1 MPEQPS
7 EEETTAPGPP
17 DEAGAEKPALPDE
30 AGSAPVPVAEPG
42 PGGGPTADSPVAS
55 EGRPPPPAA
64 PDAQPAETASS
75 PDPTAPPAAAEGE
88 PVGGEGGVEAL
99 ERRARLAEDR
109 LAAVLAGYRQIKAD
123 NAAHRE
129 RVGRTLEQQFQRRR
143 ERLLVKFIEI
153 LDNLDR
159 ALEAAE
165 RTTAAEPLLEGLILV
180 RCQLLRVLSDEGL
193 ERIPT
198 LGLPFDPQVAEAVG
212 TRPVT
217 DPDHHHLVVREEL
230 RGYRLK
236 GRVVRASR
244 VHVGVYTA
252 PPPAAGEGE
261 TEDPYLGHS

>member
-1 MPEQPS
+1 MPERPS
-7 EEETTAPGPP
+7 EEETTAPGQPAEARGDRPASP
-17 DEAGAEKPALPDE
+17 DEAGPEPAP
-30 AGSAPVPVAEPG
+30 AAEPG
-42 PGGGPTADSPVAS
+42 PGGGPTADSPGDPES
-55 EGRPPPPAA
+55 PPPPAA
-64 PDAQPAETASS
+64 PDAEPVEPASS
-75 PDPTAPPAAAEGE
+75 PDATGPPAAGDES
-88 PVGGEGGVEAL
+88 PGGEGDLETL

-143 ERLLVKFIEI
+143 ERLLVRFIEI

-252 PPPAAGEGE
+252 PPPATGEGE